1 MQAVSVRGTLTQSEL
16 AEATRYMIW
25 HRSPALKMMCAIA
38 CLIGLAGLA
47 SLFLGMGMA
56 GVPPVILSALYLYFL
71 YRMPQMTVQKQWKTF
86 AHFGEEATYE
96 FDDEHFKI
104 AWPSLQVSRPWS
116 SVESTVE
123 LPDQFL
129 IFVAKTTVHP
139 VPKRFFTSEQ
149 LEAVRLK
156 LRALVSS

>member
-1 MQAVSVRGTLTQSEL
+1 MEAVSVHGTLTQSEL

-25 HRSPALKMMCAIA
+25 HRSPALKLMCAIA
-38 CLIGLAGLA
+38 CLIGIAGLA
-47 SLFLGMGMA
+47 SLFLGLGIA

-71 YRMPQMTVQKQWKTF
+71 YKMPVTTAQKQWKTF
-86 AHFGEEATYE
+86 AHFAEEGTYE
-96 FDDEHFKI
+96 FDNEHFKI
-104 AWPSLQVSRPWS
+104 AFPSLQVSRPWS

-139 VPKRFFTSEQ
+139 VPKRFFTPEQ
-149 LEAVRLK
+149 LESVRRK
-156 LRALVSS
+156 LRDQSR